1 MSKFSAGILLYRFTN
16 GKLEVLIAHP
26 GGPFWANKDLG
37 AWSIPKGLVAP
48 GEDTLKAA
56 QREFLEETGHQ
67 VSGDFIRLT
76 PVKLRAGKIVIP
88 FAIEHD
94 LDATS
99 LKSNTFTREWPPG
112 SGRQQ
117 QFPEIDRAEW
127 CNVETAKI
135 KLNPAQADIVDE
147 LVKRLE

>member
-1 MSKFSAGILLYRFTN
+1 MSKLSAGILLYRFKN
-16 GKLEVLIAHP
+16 GNLEVLIAHP

-67 VSGDFIRLT
+67 VSGNFIPLT

-94 LDATS
+94 LNATN

-117 QFPEIDRAEW
+117 EFPEIDRAEW

-135 KLNPAQADIVDE
+135 KLNPAQAEIVNE